1 MFALLYYIDSVYQP
15 TTECELNRV
24 FARSFAR
31 SHISY
36 SSMTKQLYWLLTS
49 IYINEQKLCSIF
61 LPVGV
66 KSFVRSHSF
75 LCYIYRPSTTNR
87 MPFILCSM
95 KSFFFISFVMLN
107 RAHHHICMYYNT
119 INERRLDV
127 VNIEKLLFFNTLY
140 RDFVR
145 FVNTNKLNEKKQQQR
160 RSNL

>member
-95 KSFFFISFVMLN
+95 KSFFLSRLWCWI
-107 RAHHHICMYYNT
+107 AHIT
-119 INERRLDV
+119 IYV
-127 VNIEKLLFFNTLY
+127 CIIIQSMKGVST
-140 RDFVR
+140 
-145 FVNTNKLNEKKQQQR
+145 
-160 RSNL
+160 S